1 MSPFPSPFP
10 KAFSLVLV
18 FSFSSPF
25 AFPASL
31 NLGDVHGCL
40 STMVLATVDQV
51 GGGRL
56 SASLGVLAG
65 GEESPK
71 VIVGRIFLDVKEDM
85 LTITVAG
92 TLSTILYPS

>member
-1 MSPFPSPFP
+1 
-10 KAFSLVLV
+10 
-18 FSFSSPF
+18 
-25 AFPASL
+25 
-31 NLGDVHGCL
+31 
-40 STMVLATVDQV
+40 MVLATVDQV